1 MDRITH
7 EMARLRQAEIQ
18 ARANRRPTHDDL
30 RDYRT
35 GNGVLRI
42 IRLGRR

>member
-1 MDRITH
+1 MDRMSH
-7 EMARLRQAEIQ
+7 ELTRMRQAEIA
-18 ARANRRPTHDDL
+18 ARSTRKPIESDL

-35 GNGVLRI
+35 GNGLLRI

>member
-1 MDRITH
+1 MDRINH
-7 EMARLRQAEIQ
+7 ELTRMRQAEIAAH
-18 ARANRRPTHDDL
+18 ARRKPIDNDL

-35 GNGVLRI
+35 GNGVMRI